1 MDFALIIHHLP
12 TGGIWNMK
20 DRAIV
25 QRYLDPG
32 DALGEVLF
40 GLIMVLSFTV
50 GARFLMTAEE
60 FNSTELVVG
69 AVGCN
74 IAWGVIDAVLFVL
87 GNLFHRSQR
96 TRFYRS
102 LKSAPNEAEALAAV
116 QDEFALEDE
125 PLAILPEDRA
135 RLYEAILTLSAHA
148 APARA
153 RLLRRDFS
161 SAVVV
166 FLLVSATALPGV
178 IPFLLLQDSHLA
190 LRVSNTVL
198 ILLLFLGGYRWGYY
212 TDAPPWRVG
221 LIVMLLG
228 VAMVLVAVALGG

>member
-1 MDFALIIHHLP
+1 VGFDPSIRHLP
-12 TGGIWNMK
+12 TGGIWNMT

-32 DALGEVLF
+32 EALGEVLF

-50 GARFLMTAEE
+50 GARLLATEE
-60 FNSTELVVG
+60 GFDTTELVVG

-74 IAWGVIDAVLFVL
+74 IAWGVIDGVLFVL

-96 TRFYRS
+96 ARFYRS
-102 LKSAPNEAEALAAV
+102 LRSAPNEAEALAAV
-116 QDEFALEDE
+116 REEFGLEDE
-125 PLAILPEDRA
+125 PLAIRPEDRA

-161 SAVVV
+161 SALTV
-166 FLLVSATALPGV
+166 FLLVSTAALPGV
-178 IPFLLLQDSHLA
+178 IPFLLLEDSDLA
-190 LRVSNTVL
+190 LRVSNAVL

-212 TDAPPWRVG
+212 TDARPWRVG
-221 LIVMLLG
+221 LTVMFLG

>member
-1 MDFALIIHHLP
+1 MTD
-12 TGGIWNMK
+12 NS
-20 DRAIV
+20 IV
-25 QRYLDPG
+25 HRYLDPG

-50 GARFLMTAEE
+50 GARFLMTEEE

-74 IAWGVIDAVLFVL
+74 IAWGVIDGVLFVL

-96 TRFYRS
+96 ARFYRS
-102 LKSAPNEAEALAAV
+102 LKSAPNEPEALAVV
-116 QDEFALEDE
+116 QDEFGLEDE
-125 PLAILPEDRA
+125 PLAARPEDRA
-135 RLYEAILTLSAHA
+135 RLHEAILTLGAHGT
-148 APARA
+148 PARA
-153 RLLRRDFS
+153 RLQRRDFS

-198 ILLLFLGGYRWGYY
+198 ILLLFLGGYRWGHY
-212 TDAPPWRVG
+212 TDISPWRVG

-228 VAMVLVAVALGG
+228 LAMVLVAVALGG

>member
-1 MDFALIIHHLP
+1 MGFALSISYLP

-32 DALGEVLF
+32 EALGEVLF

-50 GARFLMTAEE
+50 GARFLMTEEE
-60 FNSTELVVG
+60 FDSTELVVG

-74 IAWGVIDAVLFVL
+74 IAWGVIDGVLFVL

-96 TRFYRS
+96 ARFYRS
-102 LKSAPNEAEALAAV
+102 LRSAPNEAEALAAV
-116 QDEFALEDE
+116 QEEFALEDE
-125 PLAILPEDRA
+125 PLAILPEDRD

-166 FLLVSATALPGV
+166 FILVSATALPGV
-178 IPFLLLQDSHLA
+178 IPFLLLQDSQLA